1 MIEDKT
7 NLGFPIGMKV
17 QFMEGFSDQGFH
29 GGRFFGQEGHG
40 EESMPS
46 NSMRDFHLDRLYY
59 SDCDGRHDFLDHNHD
74 VSYGGLNYL
83 DHNRNGSARFRRDFG
98 FDFHNGKYQSQNHN
112 FGISEF
118 RHANLYQGLVK
129 PSWQIKNSYCS
140 TR

>member
-1 MIEDKT
+1 
-7 NLGFPIGMKV
+7 
-17 QFMEGFSDQGFH
+17 MEGFSDQGFH

-46 NSMRDFHLDRLYY
+46 NSMRDFHLDRLFY

-74 VSYGGLNYL
+74 VSYGELNYL

-112 FGISEF
+112 FGISVF

-129 PSWQIKNSYCS
+129 PRGRSRTVTVEPGKTSSESDFYLYFIQEK
-140 TR
+140 